1 MMNIFR
7 FAGDMFHV
15 ASILV
20 LLLRLRVSKN
30 AIGVSIKTQEL
41 YLVVFVARYL
51 DLFTTYYSLYNSLMK
66 ILYISATGYIIYMV
80 KETEPFKT
88 NYDKAQDSFLHWQ
101 FAVAPC
107 AVLSLVTTIV
117 SGFEIMDLFWYLSIY
132 LEALAIVPQLIV
144 LQRYREVENL
154 TGHYVLFLGMYR
166 ALYILNW
173 IYRSYHE
180 TYYKHNW
187 VVYICG
193 FVQTALYL
201 DFFYYYFLSKF
212 RGSKF
217 TLPSQGTAVK

>member
-30 AIGVSIKTQEL
+30 AIGVSMKTQEL
-41 YLVVFVARYL
+41 YLVVFVSRYL

-66 ILYISATGYIIYMV
+66 IMYISATAYIIYMV

-88 NYDKAQDSFLHWQ
+88 NYDTAQDSFLHWQ

-117 SGFEIMDLFWYLSIY
+117 SGFDIMDLFWYLSIY

-187 VVYICG
+187 VVYTCG
-193 FVQTALYL
+193 FIQTALYL

-212 RGSKF
+212 RGSRF
-217 TLPSQGTAVK
+217 TLPSQGALS